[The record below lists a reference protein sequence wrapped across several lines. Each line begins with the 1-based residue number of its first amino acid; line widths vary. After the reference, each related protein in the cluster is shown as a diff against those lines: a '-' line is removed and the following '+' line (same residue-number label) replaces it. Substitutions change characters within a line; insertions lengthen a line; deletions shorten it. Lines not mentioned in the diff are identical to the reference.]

1 MKHFLNFCHFVYRHS
16 IQSRDYKGIFRV
28 IGLGIEVYY

>member
-16 IQSRDYKGIFRV
+16 VRSNSYRDIFRV
-28 IGLGIEVYY
+28 IGLGIEIYY